1 MCILN
6 ANKDG
11 EFANRPDPITALHAD
26 VVLTALCTQDRSG
39 RAGPQDEAGAL
50 SSGKTCAEASLR
62 SIVTVTGRW
71 EDGVFCRVLQV
82 LKIVWQELIRLNSS
96 HYGAIS
102 YYHVILILKG
112 N

>member
-71 EDGVFCRVLQV
+71 EDGVFRRVLQV
-82 LKIVWQELIRLNSS
+82 LKIVWQELIL
-96 HYGAIS
+96 
-102 YYHVILILKG
+102 
-112 N
+112 